1 MSFGQECPVL
11 TKSIVMLRSPV
22 LQPNKGVYYSD
33 QDSNTLVYGKVLK
46 TAFQERKYEVEC
58 HLTGQIIKKI
68 VDFDSLRIMPVPFF
82 KNFEYSDI
90 DFGYKYRTLIE
101 GEGELLSYDHPLLN
115 LN

>member
-1 MSFGQECPVL
+1 
-11 TKSIVMLRSPV
+11 MLRSPV

-33 QDSNTLVYGKVLK
+33 QDSNTLLYGKVLK
-46 TAFQERKYEVEC
+46 TSFEERKYEVEY

-82 KNFEYSDI
+82 KNFEYLNLTN
-90 DFGYKYRTLIE
+90 GYRYQTLIE
-101 GEGELLSYDHPLLN
+101 EESELLTYDHPLVN